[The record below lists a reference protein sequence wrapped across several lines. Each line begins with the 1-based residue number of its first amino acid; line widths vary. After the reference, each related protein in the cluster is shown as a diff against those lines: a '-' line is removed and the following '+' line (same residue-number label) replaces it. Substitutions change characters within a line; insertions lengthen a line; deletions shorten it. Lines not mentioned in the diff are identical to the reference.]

1 VSAARTNLAEIISRI
16 PEEKFSVE
24 KRVLRVLT
32 LTPFYPSI
40 EDDTLGCFV
49 SEPLS
54 GTARFG
60 IENEVIAVRPFYRH
74 RAHSVHSEISSNW
87 KTYFSLPG
95 NLGLPTAGHF
105 LAADLMRKVRK
116 MHRVRAFDLIH
127 AHSAL
132 PCGHAAELLSKNLD
146 IPFVVSVHGLDAFS
160 TQQARGSMETWCRR
174 VSARVYRSAQLVICI
189 SDKVRECVA
198 RVVPANTAVVYNGV
212 DTEMF
217 SPTSET
223 QPAESKSPLIVL
235 SVGNLIP
242 IKGHASLLR
251 AFGRV
256 ITATPNCA
264 LEIIGDGPERGNL
277 VRLAR
282 ELAITHQVRF
292 LGRQSREQVS
302 EAMRRCAVFALPSR
316 YEGLGC
322 VYLEAMAS
330 GKPAI
335 GCRGQGIDELIEH
348 GRSGLLTSA
357 GSETELS
364 DSLSMLLHNAELRH
378 RIGTQAR
385 NTVVERHTLAHQAR
399 QLAEI
404 YRECVR

>member
-1 VSAARTNLAEIISRI
+1 MSAARTDLGEVISPA
-16 PEEKFSVE
+16 PEEKFSAE

-32 LTPFYPSI
+32 LTPFYPSTQ
-40 EDDTLGCFV
+40 DRTLGCFV

-54 GTARFG
+54 GIARFG
-60 IENEVIAVRPFYRH
+60 IENEVIAVQPFYRS
-74 RAHSVHSEISSNW
+74 RAYSVQSEISSNW
-87 KTYFSLPG
+87 KAYFSLPG
-95 NLGLPTAGHF
+95 NLGLPTSGHF

-127 AHSAL
+127 AHSTL

-160 TQQARGSMETWCRR
+160 TRQARGAMETWCRR
-174 VSARVYRSAQLVICI
+174 VSAHVYRSARVVICI

-198 RVVPANTAVVYNGV
+198 RAVPANTAVVYNGV
-212 DTEMF
+212 DAEMF
-217 SPTSET
+217 SPACET
-223 QPAESKSPLIVL
+223 QPTESKSPLIVL

-242 IKGHASLLR
+242 IKGHALLLR
-251 AFGRV
+251 AFAR
-256 ITATPNCA
+256 IPNCA

-282 ELAITHQVRF
+282 ELAITNEVRF
-292 LGRQSREQVS
+292 LGRQSREKVS
-302 EAMRRCAVFALPSR
+302 QAMRRCAVFALPSR

-348 GRSGLLTSA
+348 GRNGLLISA
-357 GSETELS
+357 ESETELR

-385 NTVVERHTLAHQAR
+385 NTVVEHHTLTHQAR
-399 QLAEI
+399 QLAGI